1 MNQDISYLQRLN
13 RPEGPVDVVLDTDTY
28 NEIDDQYAL
37 AYLIKSEEKLHLKA
51 VYAAP
56 FHNEKSSGPEDGMEK
71 SYQEIHHIL
80 DLMEKQELKEHV
92 YRGSAQYLPDE
103 ETPVASDAAAHLA
116 ALALGYTPEKPLYVI
131 AIGAITNV
139 ASALLMKPEIKDRIV
154 LIWLGGNAH
163 EWPDNKEFN
172 LFQDVP
178 RREWYSAA
186 AQLWYSFPAWAWYP
200 LSPPAPANWRLFSA
214 AKTSCAII

>member
-92 YRGSAQYLPDE
+92 YRGSSQYLPDE

-163 EWPDNKEFN
+163 EWPDNKE
-172 LFQDVP
+172 
-178 RREWYSAA
+178 W
-186 AQLWYSFPAWAWYP
+186 
-200 LSPPAPANWRLFSA
+200 
-214 AKTSCAII
+214 C